1 MGQYFTLT
9 VIMHG
14 SAMSSKPGRMKDD
27 ALYLRLK
34 ETSFP
39 IFHSILTKKGKKE
52 GRKEGNANDVRYFRD
67 LAEPSLS
74 WPLMDAPRT

>member
-52 GRKEGNANDVRYFRD
+52 GRKATQMTFVTSEIWR
-67 LAEPSLS
+67 SLHS
-74 WPLMDAPRT
+74 VGR